1 MGNGRI
7 SRLGLAFV
15 AGSAVV
21 AALAP
26 VVARAQLEEIVVTA
40 QKREQ
45 SLQDVPISLSVVD
58 GERLSDFSI
67 GSFEELDVYMA
78 NMYIKETPGNNA
90 IYMRGIGSSPG
101 NLAFEQ
107 SVSLFVDG
115 VYAGRGRQ
123 FQAPFL
129 DIDRIEVLRGPQGAL
144 VGKNTAAGAVSI
156 ISSLPTE
163 EFEGRVTGGY
173 EFEREGYEVSGF
185 VSGPLGDGLRGR
197 LAVKYVDRDGYLTNR
212 VRDSSEPREE
222 DFVIRATTAL
232 DASESVEVIG
242 KVEFSKS
249 DNAGTPAETLGPNEL
264 DAGSLDQRKA
274 TDGVLSDDFDDTD
287 AVNATVRV
295 NWDLGEHRITSITAY
310 SKYNMDK
317 VVDSDFSA
325 FGMPPRPGVLGTV
338 ISSFFE
344 ENFDQFSQ
352 EVRLASPTGQA
363 AEYVVGLYYHTQDL
377 SITRGTDY
385 LFGPFNGT
393 QTRLFS
399 QDGKLWSAYGQL
411 TWNLSDAVR
420 AIASLRHTS
429 EDKDVDLVR
438 TIAGRAPPLP
448 VPNNFSDGRSESQT
462 DPAVT
467 LQWDASDNA
476 MLYASYS
483 RGSKGGGFNGASN
496 TATPDGYEY
505 EDEESSSMEVGA
517 KLSLLDGNATLN
529 LAVFFDEYKNM
540 QRSAFDG
547 ESFTFTTRNAAVA
560 QSKGVEVDGTV
571 RINDYFTLAGS
582 WAYLNSEYDDF
593 PDSGCI
599 ALPIAA
605 PCTPEGQDISGTP
618 LPHAPDWS
626 GNVALNFEQTL
637 DNGLALFG
645 NLVVAYQD
653 AMYLDDTLAPRLVQ
667 DGFAKVDL
675 RMGLS
680 GAEDKWEVAVVGKN
694 LSDKFTAQHGFQTPV
709 LSGFGYRTLYTEPGR
724 TVSLTGTMR
733 F

>member
-1 MGNGRI
+1 MRTSRI

-15 AGSAVV
+15 AASAAAV
-21 AALAP
+21 ALAP
-26 VVARAQLEEIVVTA
+26 VVAWAQLEEIVVTA

-129 DIDRIEVLRGPQGAL
+129 DVDRIEVLRGPQGAL

-156 ISSLPTE
+156 ISSLPTD
-163 EFEGRVTGGY
+163 EFEGQVTGGY

-185 VSGPLGDGLRGR
+185 VSGPLSDGLRGR
-197 LAVKYVDRDGYLTNR
+197 LAVKYVDRDGYLTNT
-212 VRDSSEPREE
+212 VRDVSEPKEE

-232 DASESVEVIG
+232 DVSESVEVIS

-249 DNAGTPAETLGPNEL
+249 DNAGTPAETLGPTEL
-264 DAGSLDQRKA
+264 DSGFLDQRKA
-274 TDGVLSDDFDDTD
+274 TDGTVSDDFDNTD
-287 AVNATVRV
+287 AVNATLRI
-295 NWDLGEHRITSITAY
+295 NWDMGEHRITSITGY

-317 VVDSDFSA
+317 VVDSDFSS
-325 FGMPPRPGVLGTV
+325 FGFPPRPGVVGTV

-344 ENFDQFSQ
+344 EDFDQFSQ

-363 AEYVVGLYYHTQDL
+363 AEYVVGLYYHGQDL

-385 LFGPFNGT
+385 LFGPFNGR
-393 QTRLFS
+393 QPRVFS
-399 QDGKLWSAYGQL
+399 QDAKLWSAYGQL
-411 TWNLSDAVR
+411 TWNFNERVR
-420 AIASLRHTS
+420 AIASVRHTS

-438 TIAGRAPPLP
+438 SITGRTPPLP
-448 VPNNFSDGRSESQT
+448 VPNNFSDGRSEQQT

-483 RGSKGGGFNGASN
+483 KGSKGGGFNGASN
-496 TATPDGYEY
+496 TATPDNYEY
-505 EDEESSSMEVGA
+505 EDEESSSTEIGA
-517 KLSLLDGNATLN
+517 KLTFLDGNATLN
-529 LAVFFDEYKNM
+529 VAVFFDEYKNM

-547 ESFTFTTRNAAVA
+547 ESFAFTTRNAAVA
-560 QSKGVEVDGTV
+560 ESKGVEVDGTV
-571 RINDYFTLAGS
+571 RVNDYVTLVGS

-593 PDSGCI
+593 PDSSCI

-605 PCTPEGQDISGTP
+605 PCTAEGQDISGTP

-626 GNVALNFEQTL
+626 GNVALNFERTL
-637 DNGLALFG
+637 NNGFAVFG

-653 AMYLDDTLAPRLVQ
+653 SIYLDDTLDPRLAQ
-667 DGFAKVDL
+667 DGFTKVDL
-675 RMGLS
+675 RLGLS
-680 GAEDKWEVAVVGKN
+680 DAEDKWEVAIVGKN
-694 LSDKFTAQHGFQTPV
+694 LADKLTAQHGFQTPV
-709 LSGFGYRTLYTEPGR
+709 LASFGYRTLYTEPGR
-724 TVSLTGTMR
+724 TVSLTGTLR